1 MVSPLHPYLIA
12 LLIVLVILIFL
23 VHTAL
28 TLAILVFVPKPPN
41 FLFVLKTHHYLH
53 HQWEEKRA
61 ERGMSLRPKSLR
73 IVVQELFLHLLSH
86 TCSLIITHTRVIEPI
101 NRYLFDINRLI
112 GFTSVPALVLSAID
126 TMKMFSMRA
135 INYFVSQAKLTTL
148 FGIVYEL
155 PPQFDAPVQLSQ
167 LLDMIDNRGNR
178 I

>member
-1 MVSPLHPYLIA
+1 
-12 LLIVLVILIFL
+12 
-23 VHTAL
+23 
-28 TLAILVFVPKPPN
+28 
-41 FLFVLKTHHYLH
+41 
-53 HQWEEKRA
+53 
-61 ERGMSLRPKSLR
+61 MSLRPKSLR
-73 IVVQELFLHLLSH
+73 IVVRELFLHLLSH

-155 PPQFDAPVQLSQ
+155 PPRFDAPVQLSQ